1 MGGAMKFEAPQ
12 TSDRDDY
19 SSALLPSDDEVC
31 ADVEA
36 IGGRARM
43 REIARAA
50 YEKERGEARRRFAY
64 MIR

>member
-1 MGGAMKFEAPQ
+1 MGGAIIFEAPR

-43 REIARAA
+43 REIAHAV
-50 YEKERGEARRRFAY
+50 YEKERVEAA
-64 MIR
+64 I